1 MYILLAILIYIYICM
16 NETNDKF
23 VQCMEGLGL
32 KKKVSYTYLKTHIWS
47 LYTLYILKVL
57 KVS

>member
-1 MYILLAILIYIYICM
+1 M

-32 KKKVSYTYLKTHIWS
+32 KKKSYTYLKTHIWS

>member
-1 MYILLAILIYIYICM
+1 M
-16 NETNDKF
+16 NEINDKF

-32 KKKVSYTYLKTHIWS
+32 KKKVSYIYLKMYIWF
-47 LYTLYILKVL
+47 LYILYILKVL